1 MTSQAK
7 ITEDDWEQRCVSAAD
22 QSEAGL
28 LQTLRSFRSAP
39 RLLQMVAMDDLFC
52 FPKQTTYSKYQKV
65 KNNILPKVKRSF
77 CHKNKFLNIKL

>member
-1 MTSQAK
+1 MTSQTK
-7 ITEDDWEQRCVSAAD
+7 ITEDDWQRRCVSAAD

-39 RLLQMVAMDDLFC
+39 RLLQTVAMDDFFFVFQNRQLTVN
-52 FPKQTTYSKYQKV
+52 TTSK

-77 CHKNKFLNIKL
+77 